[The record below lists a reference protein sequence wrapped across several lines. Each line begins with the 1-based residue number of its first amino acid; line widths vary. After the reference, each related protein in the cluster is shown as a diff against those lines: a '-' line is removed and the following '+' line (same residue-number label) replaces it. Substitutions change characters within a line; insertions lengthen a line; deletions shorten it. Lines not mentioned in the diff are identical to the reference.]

1 MAQSFEHA
9 NAAGNGANLMQALVT
24 DAGGRQASIVSI
36 ERSGAEPLA
45 AVRVGD
51 GPRMLVPLS
60 LFAPQAD
67 GSYRLPFALDAR
79 PGEDGGAHMTF
90 PVMREE
96 IRVGT
101 RVVDSGSGVRLHK
114 TVSEYE
120 QLIDEPLLHDELEV
134 EHVPVGAIVMT
145 DEAPRMRYE
154 GDTLVVPILEEVLVV
169 QKKLK
174 LKEEVRITRHKR
186 EVRLPQ
192 TVSLRSE
199 HIAVERFDQAGP
211 ATQAVEVERGQR

>member
-101 RVVDSGSGVRLHK
+101 RVVDSGSGVRL
-114 TVSEYE
+114 
-120 QLIDEPLLHDELEV
+120 LIDEPLLHDELEV